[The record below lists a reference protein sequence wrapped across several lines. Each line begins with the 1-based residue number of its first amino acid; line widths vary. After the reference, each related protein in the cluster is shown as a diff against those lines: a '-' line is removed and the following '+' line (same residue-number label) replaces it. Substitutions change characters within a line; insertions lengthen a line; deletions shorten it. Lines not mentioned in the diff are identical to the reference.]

1 MYAKKKKRANKGLL
15 IFVAV
20 ILGLLLV
27 GLAIGAYFAYS
38 FLNQINRVEDIPAET
53 LSHEEVEIILAET
66 DPVDEEPDNDY
77 QEMAPEEVTM
87 PEEPAEVIV
96 KEDHVYNI
104 LLIGQ
109 DRRPGQGRQRSDA
122 MILCT
127 INMDKKTLVMTS
139 FLRDTYVKLPD
150 YNGKAYGS
158 NRLNVPYVVGG
169 MEMLDECMLMNFG
182 IEIDHNIEVDFSGFE
197 KIVDAVGGVDIELT
211 GAEANHLGG
220 GLKKGINRL
229 NGEKALAYSRIR
241 ALDND
246 FGRTNRQR
254 KVLLAIFDRVQNM
267 NLTEL
272 LSLTQT
278 IFPMITTDMSNAD
291 IVNYVAE
298 IFPILLNLEI
308 TTQSAPQAGEYKGA
322 KIKGMSVLVPDL
334 EAINTRLRETIGS

>member
-1 MYAKKKKRANKGLL
+1 MYGKKRRAKKTIL
-15 IFVAV
+15 IVCAV
-20 ILGLLLV
+20 VLGLILA
-27 GLAIGAYFAYS
+27 GLAAGTYYINS
-38 FLNQINRVEDIPAET
+38 FLNQINRVENIPAET

-66 DPVDEEPDNDY
+66 DPEEEPENDY
-77 QEMAPEEVTM
+77 EEIAPEEVTM

-96 KEDHVYNI
+96 KEEHVYNI

-127 INMDKKTLVMTS
+127 VNLDQKTLVMTS
-139 FLRDTYVKLPD
+139 FMRDTYVKLPD
-150 YNGKAYGS
+150 YNGKSYGS
-158 NRLNVPYVVGG
+158 NRLNVPYAVGG

-197 KIVDAVGGVDIELT
+197 KIVNAVGGVNIELT

-220 GLKKGINRL
+220 GLKKGLNRL
-229 NGEKALAYSRIR
+229 NGEQALAYSRIR

-254 KVLLAIFDRVQNM
+254 KVLLAILERVKNLD
-267 NLTEL
+267 LTEM
-272 LSLTQT
+272 LSLTET
-278 IFPMITTDMSNAD
+278 IFPMITTDMTNAD

-298 IFPILLNLEI
+298 IFPILLDLEI
-308 TTQSAPQAGEYKGA
+308 TTQSAPQTGEYKGA